1 MNWMIP
7 AIRWAQAGFFLILV
21 LLVMLA
27 SLLFVSKFLRLGPY
41 SVFRLYFI
49 LLLAGIRSGL
59 PSPSKRSLLGDL
71 LQCIA
76 LLGLFAIIAEQL
88 DDLRSLIK
96 NVEADAAAAAA
107 LETTSAWRSLWAVQ
121 PRERLRA
128 AIRLTPDYTC
138 LHVAN
143 IDLVEGFE
151 DG

>member
-1 MNWMIP
+1 LLGF
-7 AIRWAQAGFFLILV
+7 AQG
-21 LLVMLA
+21 LA
-27 SLLFVSKFLRLGPY
+27 
-41 SVFRLYFI
+41 
-49 LLLAGIRSGL
+49 
-59 PSPSKRSLLGDL
+59 SPSKRNLLADL
-71 LQCIA
+71 LLRIA

-107 LETTSAWRSLWAVQ
+107 LESTSAWRSLWAVQ

-128 AIRLTPDYTC
+128 AIRLTPDYIC

>member
-1 MNWMIP
+1 LLGF
-7 AIRWAQAGFFLILV
+7 AQG
-21 LLVMLA
+21 LA
-27 SLLFVSKFLRLGPY
+27 
-41 SVFRLYFI
+41 
-49 LLLAGIRSGL
+49 
-59 PSPSKRSLLGDL
+59 SPSKRNLLADL
-71 LQCIA
+71 LLRIA

-107 LETTSAWRSLWAVQ
+107 LESTSAWRSLWAVQ

-138 LHVAN
+138 LDVAN